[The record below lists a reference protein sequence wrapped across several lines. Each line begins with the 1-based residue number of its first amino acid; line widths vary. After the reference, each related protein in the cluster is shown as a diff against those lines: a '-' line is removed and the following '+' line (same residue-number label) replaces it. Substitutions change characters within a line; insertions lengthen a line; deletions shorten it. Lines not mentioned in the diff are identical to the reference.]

1 MLQYIAN
8 FQPTLREKGQL
19 LLIDRTIDPLVPLL
33 HPINYQVRIL
43 LQFNSSQWL
52 KEAAKRF
59 LESTQESKVDER
71 E

>member
-52 KEAAKRF
+52 KICYQLVKEAKYRY
-59 LESTQESKVDER
+59 E
-71 E
+71 

>member
-52 KEAAKRF
+52 KICYQLVKEAKYRY
-59 LESTQESKVDER
+59 ER
-71 E
+71 LSD

>member
-52 KEAAKRF
+52 KICYQLGKEAKYRY
-59 LESTQESKVDER
+59 E
-71 E
+71 

>member
-19 LLIDRTIDPLVPLL
+19 LLIDRTIDQLVPLL

-52 KEAAKRF
+52 KICYQLVKEAKYRY
-59 LESTQESKVDER
+59 E
-71 E
+71 